1 MNSIP
6 LEVSLNVHTEYAT
19 HAELYFVRLETRTPL
34 PKYKCD
40 CRDIE

>member
-19 HAELYFVRLETRTPL
+19 HAELCFVRLETRTPL
-34 PKYKCD
+34 PMYKCVCID
-40 CRDIE
+40 YE